1 VSAAPPELSAERIAE
16 QGRAALRGRLRVAF
30 EHQLAVRPPSFT
42 VGEAQVEQLV
52 DAAAGRADAVLW
64 RRCLAG
70 VAANALGIGLTEAVS
85 HPEVLRAHALVGA
98 PPYEEVEVAPAQAAS
113 AGAAA
118 GAARAEA
125 AAGAGAGAGAGME
138 GEAGTGAEGEAG
150 TGALRVAAVH
160 LGGIESLRQGES
172 DLELRFS
179 GAGLDVLKASSGAA
193 IGRLGWTE
201 IENVSFP
208 RARRGLRASR
218 RRELHVQTARGRA
231 TFELPGLSDRQLQE
245 ELEPLLA
252 RWRPAEP

>member
-125 AAGAGAGAGAGME
+125 AAGAGAGAGA
-138 GEAGTGAEGEAG
+138 
-150 TGALRVAAVH
+150 LRVAAVH

>member
-1 VSAAPPELSAERIAE
+1 MSAAPPELSAERIAE

-125 AAGAGAGAGAGME
+125 AAGAGAGAGA
-138 GEAGTGAEGEAG
+138 
-150 TGALRVAAVH
+150 LRVAAVH

>member
-16 QGRAALRGRLRVAF
+16 QGRAALHGRLRAAF
-30 EHQLAVRPPSFT
+30 ERQLAARPPSFT
-42 VGEAQVEQLV
+42 VGEAQVEDLV
-52 DAAAGRADAVLW
+52 DTAAGRADAVLW

-70 VAANALGIGLTEAVS
+70 VAADALGIGLAEAVS

-98 PPYEEVEVAPAQAAS
+98 PPYEEIEVAPAQAAS
-113 AGAAA
+113 AGPA
-118 GAARAEA
+118 GAEVEA
-125 AAGAGAGAGAGME
+125 A
-138 GEAGTGAEGEAG
+138 TD

-179 GAGLDVLKASSGAA
+179 AAGLDVLKASSGAA

-201 IENVSFP
+201 IENISFP

-252 RWRPAEP
+252 RWRPADP